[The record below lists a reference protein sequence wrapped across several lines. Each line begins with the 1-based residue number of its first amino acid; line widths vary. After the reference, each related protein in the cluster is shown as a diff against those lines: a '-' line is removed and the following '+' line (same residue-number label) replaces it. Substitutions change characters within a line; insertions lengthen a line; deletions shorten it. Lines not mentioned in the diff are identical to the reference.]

1 MDLPSWIA
9 NAPFKFGK
17 VLVANR
23 GEIACRIIRGC
34 QEMGLATVAIYN
46 DADANA
52 MHVELADESVH
63 LEGDDLASTYL
74 SANSI
79 INACRISRADALH
92 PGYGFLSERADFA
105 ELVGS
110 SGIIWIGPPAKA
122 IDSMGDKVKARR
134 LMLNAGVP
142 LVPGA
147 ELTFQDSLNDTVDEL
162 RRASSEVGFPI
173 LLKASAGGGG
183 KGMRSV
189 ETSGELEAAYLSAK
203 REALSAF
210 GDDTIYLERRIVSPR
225 HIEIQILCD
234 THGGAIH
241 LLERECSI
249 QRRHQKV
256 IEEAPSVA
264 LSVGMREQM
273 GEAAINAAKAVH
285 YVGAGTVEFL
295 LSGDEFF
302 FLEMNTRLQVEHPV
316 TELVTGVDLVQEQ
329 LRIAAGH
336 PLEIAQDE
344 VFPRGWA
351 IEARIYSEDAAN
363 GFLPSIGPIAVFRPP
378 EGPGIRLDTGVR
390 QGDEAR
396 IDFDPM
402 LAKLIVHAPDR
413 QRAIERMSR
422 ALEDFIILGVTTNI
436 EFLRSAITHQK
447 FAAGDTTT
455 DFIESI
461 WPDGWESLGD
471 PAAAVIAA
479 ASAEKAG
486 LHLGILSVELEDSP
500 DPYNPFSTLGRRY
513 P

>member
-1 MDLPSWIA
+1 
-9 NAPFKFGK
+9 
-17 VLVANR
+17 
-23 GEIACRIIRGC
+23 
-34 QEMGLATVAIYN
+34 
-46 DADANA
+46 
-52 MHVELADESVH
+52 
-63 LEGDDLASTYL
+63 
-74 SANSI
+74 
-79 INACRISRADALH
+79 
-92 PGYGFLSERADFA
+92 
-105 ELVGS
+105 
-110 SGIIWIGPPAKA
+110 
-122 IDSMGDKVKARR
+122 

-147 ELTFQDSLNDTVDEL
+147 ELTSNDSLADTVDEL

-264 LSVGMREQM
+264 ISAKMREQM

-336 PLEIAQDE
+336 PLEITQDE

-363 GFLPSIGPIAVFRPP
+363 GFLPSTGPIAVFRPP
-378 EGPGIRLDTGVR
+378 EGPGIRLDTGIR

-447 FAAGDTTT
+447 FASGDTTT

-461 WPDGWESLGD
+461 WPDGWKSLGD
-471 PAAAVIAA
+471 SAAAVIAA

-486 LHLGILSVELEDSP
+486 LHLGVLSVELEDSP
-500 DPYNPFSTLGRRY
+500 DPYNPFTTLGGRY

>member
-1 MDLPSWIA
+1 
-9 NAPFKFGK
+9 
-17 VLVANR
+17 
-23 GEIACRIIRGC
+23 
-34 QEMGLATVAIYN
+34 
-46 DADANA
+46 
-52 MHVELADESVH
+52 
-63 LEGDDLASTYL
+63 
-74 SANSI
+74 
-79 INACRISRADALH
+79 
-92 PGYGFLSERADFA
+92 
-105 ELVGS
+105 
-110 SGIIWIGPPAKA
+110 
-122 IDSMGDKVKARR
+122 
-134 LMLNAGVP
+134 
-142 LVPGA
+142 
-147 ELTFQDSLNDTVDEL
+147 
-162 RRASSEVGFPI
+162 
-173 LLKASAGGGG
+173 
-183 KGMRSV
+183 
-189 ETSGELEAAYLSAK
+189 
-203 REALSAF
+203 
-210 GDDTIYLERRIVSPR
+210 
-225 HIEIQILCD
+225 
-234 THGGAIH
+234 
-241 LLERECSI
+241 
-249 QRRHQKV
+249 
-256 IEEAPSVA
+256 
-264 LSVGMREQM
+264 M

-336 PLEIAQDE
+336 PLEITQDE

-363 GFLPSIGPIAVFRPP
+363 GFLPSTGPIAVFRPP
-378 EGPGIRLDTGVR
+378 EGPGIRLDTGIR

-447 FAAGDTTT
+447 FASGDTTT

-461 WPDGWESLGD
+461 WPDGWKSLGD
-471 PAAAVIAA
+471 SAAAVIAA

-486 LHLGILSVELEDSP
+486 LHLGVLSVELEDSP
-500 DPYNPFSTLGRRY
+500 DPYNPFTTLGRRY